1 VDTPRCGKAIWFVK
15 PETITPQMYR
25 IVVYCVIVLYE
36 RGEQQ
41 ATRKKKRKKRVQVT
55 ELSSRTST
63 SSREDIE
70 MDQRIPVMQAD
81 IM

>member
-15 PETITPQMYR
+15 TRNHYPRMYR

-41 ATRKKKRKKRVQVT
+41 ATRRKGEEKRVQVT
-55 ELSSRTST
+55 ELRTSTRT

-70 MDQRIPVMQAD
+70 MDQRIPVCNQ
-81 IM
+81 I